1 VLIHRNTEEALCS
14 WGEAGFTI
22 KLVVYIAIIVS
33 FIASLLM
40 HPIDMLFELLS
51 APLADTNKLTNKVSD
66 KATATTTTITARQ
79 RGHLQQLGAD
89 VGRRASVT
97 AVNLTTSVAKQFRV
111 NRLIAGSS
119 TRAIPAATE
128 SAFTL
133 AQQSG
138 KLLQGHAEIRRLTRL
153 KVLI

>member
-1 VLIHRNTEEALCS
+1 M
-14 WGEAGFTI
+14 
-22 KLVVYIAIIVS
+22 VYIAIIVS

-40 HPIDMLFELLS
+40 HPIDMLFDLLS
-51 APLADTNKLTNKVSD
+51 APLADTNKLSNKVSD
-66 KATATTTTITARQ
+66 EATATTTTTRR
-79 RGHLQQLGAD
+79 RGQLHQLGAD
-89 VGRRASVT
+89 VGRRVSVTATNVARRASVT
-97 AVNLTTSVAKQFRV
+97 AVNLTTSVAKTFRV

-133 AQQSG
+133 AQRSG
-138 KLLQGHAEIRRLTRL
+138 KLLQGHAESRRLTRL